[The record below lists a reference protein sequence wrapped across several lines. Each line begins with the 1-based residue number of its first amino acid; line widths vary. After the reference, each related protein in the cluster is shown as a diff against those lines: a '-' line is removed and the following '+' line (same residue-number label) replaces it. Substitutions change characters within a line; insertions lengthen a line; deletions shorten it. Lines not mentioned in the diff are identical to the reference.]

1 MKTYEINYKRIDK
14 TTDIHENILFHLNE
28 MEAENADEAIS
39 LYLDS
44 IKETVDNSQY
54 DLNISVKKSE
64 QTYEDK

>member
-1 MKTYEINYKRIDK
+1 
-14 TTDIHENILFHLNE
+14 

-54 DLNISVKKSE
+54 DLNISVNKSE
-64 QTYEDK
+64 QTYEDKYYIYVIYAKEV